1 MGLTDDDV
9 REILRII
16 DESQLDELRIDMP
29 GFKLHV
35 RRGGV
40 PAEPAADRA
49 PAGEQGADAEP
60 AAAAAVGEEPAPAEP
75 AAEQPPAQAPEQPPA
90 PTPSSRAPARA
101 STNGATTIDAPM
113 LGTFYRASAPGE
125 RPFVDVGSTV
135 DPETVVC
142 LIEVMKMMNS
152 VKAGVAGTVVEVCAT
167 NAELVEYGEAL
178 FRVDPAT

>member
-16 DESQLDELRIDMP
+16 DESKLDELQIDMP

-35 RRGGV
+35 RRGGA
-40 PAEPAADRA
+40 PAPPEPAPASAQPASAEPAAGERA
-49 PAGEQGADAEP
+49 TATQPTAPEP
-60 AAAAAVGEEPAPAEP
+60 PSD
-75 AAEQPPAQAPEQPPA
+75 PPASP
-90 PTPSSRAPARA
+90 
-101 STNGATTIDAPM
+101 NGAATIDAPM

-125 RPFVDVGSTV
+125 QPFVDVGSQV
-135 DPETVVC
+135 EPDTVVC

-167 NAELVEYGEAL
+167 NADIVEYGEPL